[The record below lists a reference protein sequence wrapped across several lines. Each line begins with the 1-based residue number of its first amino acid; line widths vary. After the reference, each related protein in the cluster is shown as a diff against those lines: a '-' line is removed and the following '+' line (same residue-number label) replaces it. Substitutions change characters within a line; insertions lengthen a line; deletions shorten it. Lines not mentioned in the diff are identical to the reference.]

1 MQVKIS
7 NQREPPVTVV
17 IKKEKS
23 ITATISNVEVIMQGD
38 EVDENVE
45 IPNLLEIY
53 QIAKA

>member
-1 MQVKIS
+1 MQVKIL

-17 IKKEKS
+17 IKEEKS